1 MSGSVP
7 GGDRPGGPEMA
18 RAQLARAL
26 HDSGRTPS
34 PAVEAAFGSVPR
46 HLFVPQLDPAAAYA
60 DDALVIKYDA
70 DGLPVSSSSQP
81 AMMAIMAEQLGL
93 EPGHRVLE
101 IGTGSGYNAAVLAH
115 IVGPGGQVVTIDLD
129 AELTDQARD
138 RLRAAGYG
146 AVTVRCADGGFGDP
160 ARAPFDRVIVTAGAW
175 DIAPAWL
182 DQLGPGGRLVL
193 PLSVRG
199 IHLSVALERRADH
212 WAAASAFRC
221 GFVRMAGAFADPELL
236 ASLGSARYAQAGG
249 GAPVAAGALAAAL
262 SAGPVAEA
270 GTGAA
275 EAGLGDVS
283 DLDLWLTLTQP
294 ELGRLTVISTGPGG
308 PLPFGGLSRGHDAS
322 DLGIIAVA
330 RSGGE
335 IVVRGYGPCGPALA
349 ADLAR
354 LAPAWVAR
362 GRPGAATLQLTAWPP
377 GAPPPAAA
385 GQLTLGRPHIQLAA
399 GWPAG

>member
-1 MSGSVP
+1 MSGSGA
-7 GGDRPGGPEMA
+7 GGDRPGGPEIA
-18 RAQLARAL
+18 RARLARAL

-34 PAVEAAFGSVPR
+34 PAVQAAFSSVPR
-46 HLFVPQLDPAAAYA
+46 HLFVPELDLAAAYS

-115 IVGPGGQVVTIDLD
+115 IVGPGGRVVTIDLD
-129 AELTDQARD
+129 PDLTGRARE
-138 RLRAAGYG
+138 RLQAAGYA
-146 AVTVRCADGGFGDP
+146 AVAVRCADGGFGDP
-160 ARAPFDRVIVTAGAW
+160 AGAPFDRVIVTAGVW

-199 IHLSVALERRADH
+199 IQLSVALERRADH

-221 GFVRMAGAFADPELL
+221 GFVRMAGAFADPEPL
-236 ASLGSARYAQAGG
+236 AFLGTARYAQAGG
-249 GAPVAAGALAAAL
+249 GAPVPAGALAAAL

-270 GTGAA
+270 RTGIGAA
-275 EAGLGDVS
+275 SLADVS

-294 ELGRLTVISTGPGG
+294 ELGRLTVISASPGG
-308 PLPFGGLSRGHDAS
+308 PLPFGGLTRGHGAG
-322 DLGIIAVA
+322 DLGIAALA
-330 RSGGE
+330 RAGGE
-335 IVVRGYGPCGPALA
+335 IAARGYGPGGPALA
-349 ADLAR
+349 ADLAG
-354 LAPAWVAR
+354 LAPAWVQQ
-362 GRPGAATLQLTAWPP
+362 GRPGAASLRLTAWPP
-377 GAPPPAAA
+377 GPAPSAADGPLA
-385 GQLTLGRPHIQLAA
+385 LGRPHIQLAA
-399 GWPAG
+399 GWPAA